1 MCLVLSFGSTL
12 PSTRLKTDKIAK
24 DQPGEKR
31 KRAGK
36 KTSKIASKGQHLGF
50 QIYGLSLQPRE
61 LIPNM
66 MKPRHRSSCS
76 IMKMSGSHAA
86 AGAMKGFSWQVEV
99 GETVWS
105 RKDLECLYI
114 T

>member
-36 KTSKIASKGQHLGF
+36 RRQKLPVKATSDVGF
-50 QIYGLSLQPRE
+50 QISYVYRCNQES
-61 LIPNM
+61 
-66 MKPRHRSSCS
+66 
-76 IMKMSGSHAA
+76 
-86 AGAMKGFSWQVEV
+86 
-99 GETVWS
+99 
-105 RKDLECLYI
+105 
-114 T
+114 